1 MIKKI
6 RKIFENLEL
15 AIQIRISMLG
25 VLIPLVIL
33 IIIVT
38 SILLET
44 NKNYDNMIR
53 SAVVASEFSLDFK
66 KDFDDETY
74 LLIVGNKNKEDSGL
88 NSLLSQAEEV
98 ENQLMNLTASHE
110 NQKRIKAAY
119 KYLENLKTYKNRIE
133 KNLDDGDKYDEN
145 MQIWENDVQIVST
158 LLQETMSEYIYYEI
172 RDLQAAQQRYRLF
185 YFRIIEGIMIAVVLI
200 VFVTIIFSVYLPRSI
215 SKPIEKKVT
224 EEQTRLRKAELELLQ
239 SQINPHFLYNTLDT
253 IVWAAEDSDQKLVVS
268 MVKSLSEFF
277 RTSLNSGKEIVT
289 IEEEI
294 AHASSYLQI
303 QQIRYRDILEYT
315 IDIPKEI
322 YSCVIPKI
330 TIQPL
335 IENALYHGIKNKRGM
350 GKITVTGDYDDESFH
365 IYVEDNGKG
374 MTEERL
380 RKVNEKIE
388 DNTQVEGEIFGL
400 SNVNERIAL
409 KFGKEYGIS
418 VESTLDIGTKVTV
431 TLPRQGI

>member
-1 MIKKI
+1 MINKI
-6 RKIFENLEL
+6 RKWFESFNL
-15 AIQIRISMLG
+15 ARQIRISMIG
-25 VLIPLVIL
+25 VLVPLVFLL
-33 IIIVT
+33 IICIF
-38 SILLET
+38 ILLET
-44 NKNYDNMIR
+44 NKRYENMIR

-74 LLIVGNKNKEDSGL
+74 LLIVGNKTKEES
-88 NSLLSQAEEV
+88 SMSELLAQARTV
-98 ENQLMNLTASHE
+98 ENQLMTLSFSSE
-110 NQKRIKAAY
+110 NQKRINAAV
-119 KYLENLKTYKNRIE
+119 KYLDNLETYKNRIE
-133 KNLDDGDKYDEN
+133 KNLEDGDMYEEN
-145 MQIWENDVQIVST
+145 MLIWENDVQIVSA

-172 RDLQAAQQRYRLF
+172 RDLQAAQEQYKAMYIRAIA
-185 YFRIIEGIMIAVVLI
+185 IIMAAVVIIVIAALI
-200 VFVTIIFSVYLPRSI
+200 LSVTLPKTI

-303 QQIRYRDILEYT
+303 QQIRYRDILEYS
-315 IDIPKEI
+315 IDIPSEV
-322 YSCVIPKI
+322 YSCVTPKI

-335 IENALYHGIKNKRGM
+335 IENALYHGIKNRRGM
-350 GKITVTGDYDDESFH
+350 GKITVTGDYDDEIFH

-380 RKVNEKIE
+380 NKIKEKIA
-388 DNTQVEGEIFGL
+388 DNTQAEGEIFGL

-409 KFGKEYGIS
+409 KFGKDYGIS
-418 VESTLDIGTKVTV
+418 VISQLNQGTKVTV
-431 TLPRQGI
+431 TLPRKSE